1 MLWQGIQAILALAT
15 MVFITMVAMV
25 VLDEL
30 TELPDTIRSAI
41 RSPAGRK
48 SLATRVEELEARLA
62 AAERKLGRPAA

>member
-1 MLWQGIQAILALAT
+1 MLWQGIQAILALGA
-15 MVFITMVAMV
+15 MVFITLVALV

-48 SLATRVEELEARLA
+48 SLATRVEELEVRLA
-62 AAERKLGRPAA
+62 ALERKFGRPAA